1 MKKRVKDYNIIL
13 YDYFAKVF
21 GERIASIIII
31 PSAIII
37 LGIIGYGI
45 MLCFGVFRPV
55 SPPQRIK
62 TPQKKLSINIFD
74 NELSK
79 IFYIWVNLQTQT
91 SHASYRIK

>member
-45 MLCFGVFRPV
+45 MLFFGVFDLGDIEWIIGIGLILFIIIF
-55 SPPQRIK
+55 SP
-62 TPQKKLSINIFD
+62 D
-74 NELSK
+74 NK
-79 IFYIWVNLQTQT
+79 
-91 SHASYRIK
+91 

>member
-1 MKKRVKDYNIIL
+1 MKKRIKDYNIIL

-45 MLCFGVFRPV
+45 MLFFGVFDLGDIEWIIGIGLILFIIIF
-55 SPPQRIK
+55 SP
-62 TPQKKLSINIFD
+62 KK
-74 NELSK
+74 
-79 IFYIWVNLQTQT
+79 
-91 SHASYRIK
+91 